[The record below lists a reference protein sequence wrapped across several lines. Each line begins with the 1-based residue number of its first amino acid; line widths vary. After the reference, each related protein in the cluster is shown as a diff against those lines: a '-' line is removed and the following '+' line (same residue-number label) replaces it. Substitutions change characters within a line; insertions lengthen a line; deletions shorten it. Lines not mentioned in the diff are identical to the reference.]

1 MSARRVAA
9 VTASLALMVGA
20 TSLGFAESSSTAPSH
35 SRSYRDGYAS
45 GVQIWRSGNPMGDG
59 LCDVFSPAGGGP
71 APKGDNPKQYMD
83 ACFLGY
89 LAQPGVSPN
98 ATPPG

>member
-1 MSARRVAA
+1 MKRVVA
-9 VTASLALMVGA
+9 VVAGLALAGSVTWLA
-20 TSLGFAESSSTAPSH
+20 IPSTSAPSH
-35 SRSYRDGYAS
+35 SRSYTDGYAH

-71 APKGDNPKQYMD
+71 APKGDNPKQFMD
-83 ACFLGY
+83 ACFLAY
-89 LAQPGVSPN
+89 LAQPGYSPN